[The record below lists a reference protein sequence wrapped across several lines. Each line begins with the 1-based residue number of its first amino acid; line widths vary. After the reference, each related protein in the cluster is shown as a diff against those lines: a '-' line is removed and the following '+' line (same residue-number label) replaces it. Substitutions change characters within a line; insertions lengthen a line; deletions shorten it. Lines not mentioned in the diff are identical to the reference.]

1 MELNLSVNAS
11 RTGFPSSNLSVCF
24 ADSSPG
30 RGASGEE
37 EKLSEMPKPPL
48 GRSNNDDRRQWRKQG
63 VAVGAAASKT
73 QAKRCGCWVPQPGQW
88 HGVSRDGEVIPQQ
101 NILRREPMGLFGFG
115 KKEKDK
121 MKDGLE
127 KTRTGFWGNILNTLT
142 GSKIDDD
149 LYDELEEQLIL
160 ADVGGDVA
168 MKLVDALR
176 DRVQEKGL
184 KTGEQ
189 AADALR
195 DIIADEMRP
204 EAEMALDGHPAVILV
219 IGVNG
224 VGKTTSI
231 AKLADYY
238 TRQGKK
244 VMLAAGDTFRAAA
257 SEQLEIWAGRAGVP
271 IVKAGEGAD
280 PAAVIFD
287 TVKSATAR
295 GYDMVIADTAGR
307 LHNKSNLMSELSKI
321 SRSVKKAA
329 PEASLETLLVL
340 DAITGQ
346 NAISQAKEFCK
357 AADATGIILT
367 KLDGTAKG
375 GCVVAVKQRLGLP
388 VRFIGVGEGIDDL
401 IPFTP
406 EGFVEELIPRTGW
419 KH

>member
-1 MELNLSVNAS
+1 MA
-11 RTGFPSSNLSVCF
+11 
-24 ADSSPG
+24 
-30 RGASGEE
+30 
-37 EKLSEMPKPPL
+37 
-48 GRSNNDDRRQWRKQG
+48 
-63 VAVGAAASKT
+63 
-73 QAKRCGCWVPQPGQW
+73 
-88 HGVSRDGEVIPQQ
+88 
-101 NILRREPMGLFGFG
+101 MGLFQIL
-115 KKEKDK
+115 KEAFTAVPTFDDLNDEFY
-121 MKDGLE
+121 DGLE
-127 KTRTGFWGNILNTLT
+127 
-142 GSKIDDD
+142 
-149 LYDELEEQLIL
+149 EALIL
-160 ADVGGDVA
+160 ADVGADTAADTVA
-168 MKLVDALR
+168 QLR
-176 DRVQEKGL
+176 KRVKERFIGRMDEVK
-184 KTGEQ
+184 
-189 AADALR
+189 DALR
-195 DIIADEMRP
+195 DILKSKLEVGDS
-204 EAEMALDGHPAVILV
+204 ALVLEGKPAVVLV

-238 TRQGKK
+238 TRQGKR

-257 SEQLEIWAGRAGVP
+257 SEQLEIWASRAGVP
-271 IVKAGEGAD
+271 IVSAGEGAD

-307 LHNKSNLMSELSKI
+307 LHNKSNLMAELSKI
-321 SRSVKKAA
+321 SRSVKKAS

-401 IPFTP
+401 LPFTP
-406 EGFVEELIPRTGW
+406 EGFVEELLPREW

>member
-1 MELNLSVNAS
+1 
-11 RTGFPSSNLSVCF
+11 
-24 ADSSPG
+24 
-30 RGASGEE
+30 
-37 EKLSEMPKPPL
+37 
-48 GRSNNDDRRQWRKQG
+48 
-63 VAVGAAASKT
+63 
-73 QAKRCGCWVPQPGQW
+73 
-88 HGVSRDGEVIPQQ
+88 
-101 NILRREPMGLFGFG
+101 MGLFGFG

-168 MKLVDALR
+168 IKLVDALR

-195 DIIADEMRP
+195 GLIADEMRP

-307 LHNKSNLMSELSKI
+307 LHNKSNLMNELSKI

-375 GCVVAVKQRLGLP
+375 GCVVAATGSSCGITYLMGGDYGQVAAAVKNMIANLTGMICDGAKPSCALKLTS
-388 VRFIGVGEGIDDL
+388 GVSTAVLSAMLAMQQKCVSSVEGIIDDDVDKSIHNL
-401 IPFTP
+401 TSIGAEAMNETDRKVL
-406 EGFVEELIPRTGW
+406 EIMTH
-419 KH
+419 KS